1 MQLIFFIGSGQ
12 AGKLGHLTLQ
22 SFMLFIFRFSLNPW
36 CSGLWRI
43 SAAWSAKDSSRSSS
57 KSATCGYKKR
67 TFFISCQ
74 SRLLRSE
81 TVVSCVWNQV
91 FIDETLKK
99 AQLAEGSL
107 TMLGKILSFC
117 GCLRFFLLKWPRE
130 NVLKW
135 LSYIGIGLPLFPT
148 DFIEIKS
155 FNIFLN
161 DTRSWCT
168 SFCLGFK
175 IQIPMLACL
184 YFYQLVLVWHRELTD
199 GP

>member
-12 AGKLGHLTLQ
+12 VVKLGHLTLQ
-22 SFMLFIFRFSLNPW
+22 SFMLLIFRFSPNPW

-91 FIDETLKK
+91 FIDETLMK
-99 AQLAEGSL
+99 AQLAEARL

-117 GCLRFFLLKWPRE
+117 CCLRTFL
-130 NVLKW
+130 
-135 LSYIGIGLPLFPT
+135 
-148 DFIEIKS
+148 IEVTQGKC
-155 FNIFLN
+155 FEMAL
-161 DTRSWCT
+161 
-168 SFCLGFK
+168 LH
-175 IQIPMLACL
+175 
-184 YFYQLVLVWHRELTD
+184 WHRPSAISNRLHWNQKLNYIFKWYEEGTPFGRD
-199 GP
+199 PSVWGSKFKS